1 MINATLS
8 IPQLFTTILLY
19 HNQAHCHLHSLQ
31 ISHVECN
38 DDDDDDHVH
47 VYVWYIMKYPLV
59 NYSLIISGF
68 WYNSSQSINI
78 TRDSCLVGCLS
89 KFYLILECSLHP
101 VVLLLHPVVLLLDL
115 R

>member
-8 IPQLFTTILLY
+8 ISQLFTTILLY
-19 HNQAHCHLHSLQ
+19 
-31 ISHVECN
+31 VECN

-78 TRDSCLVGCLS
+78 TRDSCLIWCLL
-89 KFYLILECSLHP
+89 KLYLILECSSHP
-101 VVLLLHPVVLLLDL
+101 VVSLLHPVVLFDL